1 MLLSICSLLTDP
13 NPDDPLVPEIANL
26 YKTDRARYE
35 STARE
40 WTRKV
45 SLSSLSHARPPC
57 PVVVVVTDAHN
68 SIQTVRG
75 LGVPK
80 ASLFHAPAKM
90 HPTLFGLFFDLFR
103 CMTSSV
109 PSPSVDISKRFPPKT
124 AWEGDGVARV
134 LQGTRARGR
143 SRHIQDTGSVI
154 YK

>member
-45 SLSSLSHARPPC
+45 SHSFLSHAHC
-57 PVVVVVTDAHN
+57 HGMVETDALT

-75 LGVPK
+75 LGVRE
-80 ASLFHAPAKM
+80 ALSVHAPAKNASD
-90 HPTLFGLFFDLFR
+90 FVWFFRL
-103 CMTSSV
+103 S
-109 PSPSVDISKRFPPKT
+109 
-124 AWEGDGVARV
+124 AA
-134 LQGTRARGR
+134 
-143 SRHIQDTGSVI
+143 
-154 YK
+154 

>member
-45 SLSSLSHARPPC
+45 SLSSLSLARPAMM
-57 PVVVVVTDAHN
+57 VVTDAHN

-80 ASLFHAPAKM
+80 ASLFHAPA
-90 HPTLFGLFFDLFR
+90 LFGLFFDLFR

-109 PSPSVDISKRFPPKT
+109 PSPSVDISKRFLTLPSET
-124 AWEGDGVARV
+124 GVARV
-134 LQGTRARGR
+134 LQGARTRGR
-143 SRHIQDTGSVI
+143 SRHIQDTGSVV
-154 YK
+154 YN